1 MLNKINI
8 YILKRFLFTFIL
20 TFIIFSSI
28 LFIGDFVEQFR
39 KSTGKDV
46 PFKIILQLTLF
57 NFPSLISF
65 TLPIA
70 SFFAAL
76 MAFII
81 LIRNS
86 EMIIIKS
93 SGISQLNFTIPAVI
107 LYLFIGV
114 FFVTAVNPLLAYFD
128 KLYSDLEYVYIDKVD
143 KFASITKNGLWLKQ
157 ENLSNEISSILF
169 AKNIKDQGQNL
180 IDFMIL
186 EYDSDGAYQGRYDG
200 QSATLMDGYWEMSN
214 TQVTPKYGETIFK
227 ENITYQTNIKIED
240 ISNSLSSPSSISIW
254 RLAKFINFLEELGYS
269 AVDFKMHFYNLIF
282 LPVFIASLVLLAS
295 SFTVNVNHN
304 DKYSKLLLLSF
315 ISIFTIYFL
324 SNIFDALGS
333 SSQIHPILAKIIPPI
348 IVFFVALCFYQINKI
363 KRNT

>member
-1 MLNKINI
+1 
-8 YILKRFLFTFIL
+8 
-20 TFIIFSSI
+20 
-28 LFIGDFVEQFR
+28 
-39 KSTGKDV
+39 
-46 PFKIILQLTLF
+46 
-57 NFPSLISF
+57 
-65 TLPIA
+65 
-70 SFFAAL
+70 
-76 MAFII
+76 
-81 LIRNS
+81 
-86 EMIIIKS
+86 
-93 SGISQLNFTIPAVI
+93 
-107 LYLFIGV
+107 
-114 FFVTAVNPLLAYFD
+114 
-128 KLYSDLEYVYIDKVD
+128 
-143 KFASITKNGLWLKQ
+143 
-157 ENLSNEISSILF
+157 
-169 AKNIKDQGQNL
+169 
-180 IDFMIL
+180 MIL